1 MWFLRYLF
9 RRELSLVDTAIIGT
23 VSTGVFTGALY
34 WFAGLLLLA
43 GSDVI
48 ITIIQDL
55 LQV

>member
-9 RRELSLVDTAIIGT
+9 RKDLSLVDAIVIGT
-23 VSTGVFTGALY
+23 VSIGVFTGALY

-43 GSDVI
+43 GSAVI